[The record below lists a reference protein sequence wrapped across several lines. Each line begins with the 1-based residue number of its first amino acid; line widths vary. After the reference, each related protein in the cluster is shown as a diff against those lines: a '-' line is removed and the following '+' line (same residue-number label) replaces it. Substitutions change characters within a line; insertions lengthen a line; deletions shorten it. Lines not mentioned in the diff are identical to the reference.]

1 MEITE
6 YYIEKNV
13 VNAKIN
19 FNADEVDNAFKAAYN
34 KLLPTINVPGFRKG
48 HVPYDVFKG
57 FINKEKF
64 ENEVISKLIED
75 GLKLFFEEKK
85 DLDLIDLPNVSE
97 TEEKLIEGKPYSLK
111 ITASLFPK
119 VALPSIEGVELE
131 VKLNKDKESIVNDKI
146 NALLEANATFVDKEG
161 IPSIGDWA
169 VIEYYIEGT
178 TGVKGKTDTVI
189 VELGKEQFFPDTD
202 KELINMKNGEEKVI
216 EQKLSDGTNVLI
228 HTKILGFKKK
238 VLPTFSEE
246 FLKSINY
253 EGDMTQFLEEK
264 NKEALEEEEIEK
276 KNAQLNSVFTY
287 LSKNSQIEDIPE
299 DLVNSYIDDEI
310 KSFEDEINKSN
321 LTMDEFL
328 KQTNQTVDSLKNNFK
343 PRAIFQL
350 KIDLILRE
358 LISKNPQFVPDD
370 KEVEAKVSEIMGKY
384 KDRDMNMKDVKN
396 YARNS
401 IAREKAIKYLLSN
414 FKFRYVKGENK

>member
-328 KQTNQTVDSLKNNFK
+328 KQTNQTVDSLKDNFK

>member
-19 FNADEVDNAFKAAYN
+19 FNATEVDNAFKEAYN

-48 HVPYDVFKG
+48 HVPYDIFKS

-64 ENEVISKLIED
+64 ENEVISTLIED
-75 GLKLFFEEKK
+75 GLKLFFDEKK
-85 DLDLIDLPNVSE
+85 DLDFIDLPSVSE
-97 TEEKLIEGKPYSLK
+97 TEEKLFEGKPYSLK
-111 ITASLFPK
+111 ITGSLFPE
-119 VALPSIEGVELE
+119 VVLPSIEGVELE

-161 IPSIGDWA
+161 TPLIGDWA
-169 VIEYYIEGT
+169 VVEYYVESASGE
-178 TGVKGKTDTVI
+178 KGKTDTII

-202 KELINMKNGEEKVI
+202 KELMNMKNGEEKVI
-216 EQKLSDGTNVLI
+216 ERQLSDGTNVLI
-228 HTKILGFKKK
+228 HTKMLGFKQK

-253 EGDMTQFLEEK
+253 EGDMAQFLEEK
-264 NKEALEEEEIEK
+264 NKEASEEEENEK

-287 LSKNSQIEDIPE
+287 LSENSKIEDIPE
-299 DLVNSYIDDEI
+299 DLINSYIDDEI

-328 KQTNQTVDSLKNNFK
+328 KQTNQTVDSLKENFR
-343 PRAIFQL
+343 PRALVQV

-358 LISKNPQFVPDD
+358 LINKNPQFVPDD
-370 KEVEAKVSEIMGKY
+370 KDVEAKASEIMGKY
-384 KDRDMNMKDVKN
+384 KDRDMNIKNVKN
-396 YARNS
+396 YVRNS
-401 IAREKAIKYLLSN
+401 IAREKAVEYLLSN
-414 FKFRYVKGENK
+414 FKFKYVKGENK